1 MKLQIEIELG
11 DTKIFR
17 VIEPSILN
25 ETAAILRHLADNL
38 ESFWTV
44 EYLRFL
50 HRREKK
56 TPTAPWV
63 VKDVNGNAVGQAYI
77 AWEDHG

>member
-11 DTKIFR
+11 DAPIFR
-17 VIEPSILN
+17 VIEPSIRD
-25 ETAAILRHLADNL
+25 ETAGILRHLADNL
-38 ESFWTV
+38 ENLWTV

-50 HRREKK
+50 HRREKR
-56 TPTAPWV
+56 TPPSPWV
-63 VKDVNGNAVGQAYI
+63 VKDVNGNAVGHAHI